1 MFNWFKKKREEEKGE
16 TKNLQLISL
25 CLAFEVAASDND
37 IDKKEKELI
46 LNKIKDDVDTGVLNS
61 DEVFEIIKN
70 ENEVKVSFYDLIH
83 EINKN
88 LSKDEKEEVIRLL
101 WETAYADDI
110 LEVDEE
116 RVVRRSAEML
126 GIKTSIV
133 LKIKDEVKNN

>member
-1 MFNWFKKKREEEKGE
+1 MFNWFKKKREEEKE
-16 TKNLQLISL
+16 EPKNLQLISL

-46 LNKIKDDVDTGVLNS
+46 LNKIKDNVDTGILSSN
-61 DEVFEIIKN
+61 EVFEIIKN
-70 ENEVKVSFYDLIH
+70 ENEVRVSFYDLIH

-101 WETAYADDI
+101 WKTAYADDI

-116 RVVRRSAEML
+116 RVIRRSAEML

-133 LKIKDEVKNN
+133 LKIKDEVKK

>member
-1 MFNWFKKKREEEKGE
+1 MFNWFKKKREEEKGQP
-16 TKNLQLISL
+16 KNLQLISL

-46 LNKIKDDVDTGVLNS
+46 LNKIKDDVDTGILSSN
-61 DEVFEIIKN
+61 EVFEIIKN

-116 RVVRRSAEML
+116 RVIRRSAEML

>member
-16 TKNLQLISL
+16 PKNLQLISL

-70 ENEVKVSFYDLIH
+70 
-83 EINKN
+83 
-88 LSKDEKEEVIRLL
+88 
-101 WETAYADDI
+101 
-110 LEVDEE
+110 
-116 RVVRRSAEML
+116 
-126 GIKTSIV
+126 
-133 LKIKDEVKNN
+133 

>member
-1 MFNWFKKKREEEKGE
+1 MFNWFKKKRKVEKE
-16 TKNLQLISL
+16 KPKNLHLISL
-25 CLAFEVAASDND
+25 CLAFEVAASDNE

-46 LNKIKDDVDTGVLNS
+46 LNKIKDNVDTGVLNS

-116 RVVRRSAEML
+116 RIIRRSAEML

-133 LKIKDEVKNN
+133 LKIKDEIKNQ

>member
-16 TKNLQLISL
+16 PKNLQLISL

-88 LSKDEKEEVIRLL
+88 LSKASSVTFGNAQR
-101 WETAYADDI
+101 ADPD
-110 LEVDEE
+110 
-116 RVVRRSAEML
+116 A
-126 GIKTSIV
+126 KTSRIRAQGQRPRV
-133 LKIKDEVKNN
+133 PRRENA

>member
-1 MFNWFKKKREEEKGE
+1 MFNWFKKKREEEKE
-16 TKNLQLISL
+16 EPKNLQLISL

-46 LNKIKDDVDTGVLNS
+46 LSKIKDNVDTGILSSN
-61 DEVFEIIKN
+61 EIFEIIKN

-88 LSKDEKEEVIRLL
+88 LSKYEKEEVVRLL
-101 WETAYADDI
+101 WETAYADNI

-116 RVVRRSAEML
+116 RIIRRSAEML
-126 GIKTSIV
+126 GIKSSIV
-133 LKIKDEVKNN
+133 LKIKDEVKGN

>member
-1 MFNWFKKKREEEKGE
+1 MFNWFKKKRKEEKE
-16 TKNLQLISL
+16 EPKNLHLISL
-25 CLAFEVAASDND
+25 CLAFEVAASDNE

-46 LNKIKDDVDTGVLNS
+46 LNKIKDNVDTGVLNS

-83 EINKN
+83 EINKI

-116 RVVRRSAEML
+116 RIIRRSAEML

-133 LKIKDEVKNN
+133 LKIKDEIKNQ

>member
-16 TKNLQLISL
+16 PKNLQLISL

-116 RVVRRSAEML
+116 RVIRRSAEML

>member
-16 TKNLQLISL
+16 PKNLQLISL

-88 LSKDEKEEVIRLL
+88 LSKDEKEEVIRPL